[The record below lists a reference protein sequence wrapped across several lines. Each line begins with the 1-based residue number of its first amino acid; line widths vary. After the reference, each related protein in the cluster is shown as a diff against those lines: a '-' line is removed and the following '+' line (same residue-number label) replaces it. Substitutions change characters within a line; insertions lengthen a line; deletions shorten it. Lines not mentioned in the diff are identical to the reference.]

1 MTWVVTGGAGYIGA
15 HVVQAFRDSGTAVVV
30 IDDLSSGRAEFVPP
44 DVPLV
49 QVSILDTPTVAATLR
64 EHAADGVV
72 HLAAF
77 KYAGVSVQRPLHT
90 YMQNVVGT
98 LSLLS
103 AMEQAGVGS
112 LVFSSS
118 AAVYGTPDTD
128 LVTEDTPTSPES
140 PYGESKL
147 IGEWLLADQA
157 RATAQSGTPLRH
169 FNVVGS
175 GRADLYDASPHNLF
189 PLVLDALAEGRT
201 PRINGED
208 YPTPDGTCVRDYIHV
223 ADLAQTHV
231 AAAEVVDALERPA
244 VGQRARSGDV
254 GLCQVGDV
262 DVVPDTR
269 AVRSGVVLA
278 VDPRGPALGERV
290 QHQGEQV
297 VRARVVQV
305 GAARAH
311 HVEVPQR
318 GVPQRGGGLGCR
330 VRLVGQQPLADQLAL
345 AVRGLRGGGGVL
357 GHEVGVRCAVHG
369 STGGEHER
377 AHPGLLHRGQQAE
390 RADDVLHVGVQGTLH
405 AHPGVL
411 EGRKM
416 HDAVRR
422 VLPKRRRHCRGV
434 QDRDL
439 DQGHVRR
446 DELGATAGEVVDHDH
461 GGAAV
466 PERLDDVR
474 ADVAG
479 AASHHPGHTRTLS
492 TKPLTNQQNQTRVP
506 GGRASF
512 GGARTSRRPRSGR
525 RGTAR
530 PGLG

>member
-15 HVVQAFRDSGTAVVV
+15 HVVQAFRDSGTDVVV

-157 RATAQSGTPLRH
+157 HATAQSATPLRH
-169 FNVVGS
+169 TSLRYFNVVGS

-231 AAAEVVDALERPA
+231 AAARALADRRSLERVYNLGSGEGVSVRQIMTTVSEVTGIAFTPEVGPRRPGDPARIVASGARAGGNDPSRIARTARAHLGGERDAGDLADRRHDLSDRHPLAAAEVVDALERPA
-244 VGQRARSGDV
+244 VGQCARGGDV

-262 DVVPDTR
+262 DVVPDAR
-269 AVRSGVVLA
+269 AVGSGVVLA
-278 VDPRGPALGERV
+278 VDPRRPALGERV

-305 GAARAH
+305 GAARTH

-318 GVPQRGGGLGCR
+318 GVPQRGAGLGCR
-330 VRLVGQQPLADQLAL
+330 TRLVGQQPLADQLAL
-345 AVRGLRGGGGVL
+345 AVGGLRRGGGVL

-369 STGGEHER
+369 SAGGEHER
-377 AHPGLLHRGQQAE
+377 AHPGLLHRGQQ
-390 RADDVLHVGVQGTLH
+390 
-405 AHPGVL
+405 
-411 EGRKM
+411 
-416 HDAVRR
+416 
-422 VLPKRRRHCRGV
+422 
-434 QDRDL
+434 
-439 DQGHVRR
+439 
-446 DELGATAGEVVDHDH
+446 
-461 GGAAV
+461 
-466 PERLDDVR
+466 
-474 ADVAG
+474 
-479 AASHHPGHTRTLS
+479 
-492 TKPLTNQQNQTRVP
+492 
-506 GGRASF
+506 
-512 GGARTSRRPRSGR
+512 
-525 RGTAR
+525 
-530 PGLG
+530 